1 MAGSDQVAA
10 TQRTSP
16 ETGALVL
23 TVGHSTREQ
32 EDFIALLKAH
42 GVKVLMDVRAIP
54 PCASACRDSLPAH
67 AGPGGTPSREA
78 KLPLVKFSN
87 LPLTK

>member
-42 GVKVLMDVRAIP
+42 GVKLLMDVRAIP
-54 PCASACRDSLPAH
+54 RSRDSPQFNREQIGPAC
-67 AGPGGTPSREA
+67 
-78 KLPLVKFSN
+78 L
-87 LPLTK
+87 